1 MRKEG
6 LHVSGKRKW
15 WTATGISVLLTCL
28 LLIGP
33 FAALAEEPA
42 TDYSAQPWL
51 EAFGSLHSR
60 ISAEYAFTEWKGVDW
75 DALGTACREKIQQA
89 EADND
94 FNAYYVA
101 LRQYGNAIPDGHVRV
116 SNLPQ
121 IDDLYV
127 GGGFGFAPALLSD
140 GSVIACWVDEA
151 SDAYRAGIRAG
162 DALIRWNGEPFAQAA
177 QQARVEFATN
187 SATEENAAQ
196 KRVQY
201 IARAPVGT
209 AVTVVFEHPN
219 DNGIY
224 TANLT
229 AYADKGIT
237 LQKNYPDAVVP
248 DPIRAMILNIP
259 YNGPKADTMVAFR
272 LLEGNIAYIRVLGEL
287 DIDLADAGNA
297 PSTLA
302 LFRAAVQ
309 QAVDANAAGLILDIR
324 NNVGGLDDM
333 TAAMLGS
340 FYTQK
345 TLFEYQNVYDSA
357 TGTRSTEATGDSAG
371 TLYIEPAEPSYT
383 GRVIALINQKC
394 LSCGEGLAMG
404 IHNLKNGDTLGF
416 YGTNGS
422 FGLAGAEATM
432 PGGFTVSWPSGQS
445 LGADRQIQLDSRNGV
460 GGVAPTIRV
469 PMTAE
474 NALKVAQGEDVEL
487 AAALA
492 ELQAKP

>member
-394 LSCGEGLAMG
+394 LS
-404 IHNLKNGDTLGF
+404 
-416 YGTNGS
+416 
-422 FGLAGAEATM
+422 
-432 PGGFTVSWPSGQS
+432 
-445 LGADRQIQLDSRNGV
+445 
-460 GGVAPTIRV
+460 
-469 PMTAE
+469 
-474 NALKVAQGEDVEL
+474 
-487 AAALA
+487 
-492 ELQAKP
+492 

>member
-1 MRKEG
+1 MLKTT
-6 LHVSGKRKW
+6 KRW
-15 WTATGISVLLTCL
+15 ASVFAVFLTILLFL
-28 LLIGP
+28 LP
-33 FAALAEEPA
+33 FSAFAEEPT
-42 TDYSAQPWL
+42 TDYSSQSWL

-75 DALGTACREKIQQA
+75 DALGTACREKIEQA
-89 EADND
+89 QASDD

-116 SNLPQ
+116 SNLSQ
-121 IDDLYV
+121 VDDLYV
-127 GGGFGFAPALLSD
+127 GGGFGFSPALLSD

-151 SDAYRAGIRAG
+151 SDAYRAGMRAG

-187 SATEENAAQ
+187 SATEENAAL

-201 IARAPVGT
+201 IARAPAGT
-209 AVTVVFEHPN
+209 TITVDFQHPN

-229 AYADKGIT
+229 AVADQGIT

-259 YNGPKADTMVAFR
+259 YTGPKADTMVAFR

-287 DIDLADAGNA
+287 DIDLMDAGSA

-302 LFRAAVQ
+302 AFRAAVQ

-357 TGTRSTEATGDSAG
+357 TGTRSVSATGDSAG
-371 TLYIEPAEPSYT
+371 ALYIEPFEPCYT

-394 LSCGEGLAMG
+394 LSCGEGLAMD
-404 IHNLKNGDTLGF
+404 IRDLENGDTLGF

-422 FGLAGAEATM
+422 FGLAGAEAEM

-460 GGVAPTIRV
+460 GGVAPTLRI

-474 NALKVAQGEDVEL
+474 NALKTAQGEDVEL